1 MSDTD
6 ERVAAYRLG
15 LSAETAAAW
24 LLRLTGHWV
33 LDRRARMGSGEI
45 DIVARDRQTLIFVE
59 VKARRTIEAA
69 LEAVGRK
76 AQTRIA
82 NAADLWV
89 EMHPDYAHLDR
100 RYDIV
105 AVLPGKLPVHV
116 REAFWPGDWM

>member
-1 MSDTD
+1 MTGTD
-6 ERVAAYRLG
+6 ARVAAYHLG

-24 LLRLTGHWV
+24 MLRLSGHRV
-33 LDRRARMGSGEI
+33 LDRRARLGSGEI

-59 VKARRTIEAA
+59 VKARKSLEAA

-89 EMHPDYAHLDR
+89 EMHPEYAHLDR

-105 AVLPGKLPVHV
+105 AVLPGQLPVHV